1 MLLGAKSADS
11 QDLCKPLGEGRH
23 PPQHG
28 TADRGDARL
37 VGRL

>member
-11 QDLCKPLGEGRH
+11 QAICKPLGEGRH

-28 TADRGDARL
+28 TADRGGAWL
-37 VGRL
+37 IGRL